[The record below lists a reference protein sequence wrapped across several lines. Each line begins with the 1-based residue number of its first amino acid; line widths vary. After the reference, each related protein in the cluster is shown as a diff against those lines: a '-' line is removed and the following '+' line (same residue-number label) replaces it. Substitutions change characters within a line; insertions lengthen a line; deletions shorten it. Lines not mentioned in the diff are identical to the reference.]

1 VLVLFF
7 SLCFSL
13 PARHFLP
20 LFVTV
25 TLFLFSCCCTC
36 RRFSV
41 VLSCCSTSFY
51 TSSYCCRRC
60 FVRILLFCSFS
71 ITPVSL
77 SLPLSSILSPVSVPW
92 KAASVQ
98 VCILVTS
105 GWFTV
110 SVCVYSIRCHRVVT
124 TLSQFSTPSVCT
136 LSLTLNTLQY
146 TREQLSPV
154 SVPC

>member
-1 VLVLFF
+1 V
-7 SLCFSL
+7 FSL
-13 PARHFLP
+13 PSRAPAIFCLCSRP
-20 LFVTV
+20 LRCSC
-25 TLFLFSCCCTC
+25 FSCCFTC

-41 VLSCCSTSFY
+41 VLSCCCTSFY

-71 ITPVSL
+71 ITPFSL
-77 SLPLSSILSPVSVPW
+77 SLSPPSCLPLASLGRLT
-92 KAASVQ
+92 SVQ
-98 VCILVTS
+98 CTLVTS

-110 SVCVYSIRCHRVVT
+110 SVCVCSIRCHRVVT

-146 TREQLSPV
+146 TREQLSPI
-154 SVPC
+154 SVPW